1 MLTRFDH
8 SGYRPVSA
16 RRPASVIR
24 TRATSIVCRPA
35 TTRAAVAVASP
46 ARTRSIIRSVVKPCA
61 SMIASVQPSRA
72 AVALGIW
79 AVRSHETI
87 VITTHGTVS

>member
-24 TRATSIVCRPA
+24 TRATSIVCLVGWRGRP
-35 TTRAAVAVASP
+35 VAFCSWLSGYRP
-46 ARTRSIIRSVVKPCA
+46 WPL
-61 SMIASVQPSRA
+61 P
-72 AVALGIW
+72 
-79 AVRSHETI
+79 
-87 VITTHGTVS
+87 